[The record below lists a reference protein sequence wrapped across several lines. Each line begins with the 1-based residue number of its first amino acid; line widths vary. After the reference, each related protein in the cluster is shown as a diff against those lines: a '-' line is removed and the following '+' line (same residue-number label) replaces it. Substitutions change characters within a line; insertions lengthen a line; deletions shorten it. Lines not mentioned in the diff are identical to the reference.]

1 VAELAGGDQRFRADS
16 GSADPAVAAALA
28 AFADGSGSEHAAL
41 TALAGSRLL
50 VPVVAVIGD
59 EVDGEGDGGRAG
71 GGPADGVPAA
81 GGPAARESAMEGG
94 QLGGVP
100 AGGAPAGGG
109 PAGGGAA
116 ARDTGM
122 KGGQRGGEKRSDMAM
137 PTIVGRDGRR
147 ALPAFTCLQSLSLW
161 QPAGRPVP
169 VPAAAVWQSAV
180 NESSAVVID
189 IAGPVPIVVDGARL
203 TALAGGGPVPWLHED
218 LDVWQLA
225 AAVAAEHAPGIRVR
239 LSQPRTGLDL
249 TVELA
254 PPATAAGQVPDQ
266 VAARIGEAISMRLAD
281 RAPRG
286 IAVVTQAATDP
297 DH

>member
-1 VAELAGGDQRFRADS
+1 VAELAGGDQRFRADG
-16 GSADPAVAAALA
+16 GSADPAVSAALA

-50 VPVVAVIGD
+50 VPVVAVAAD
-59 EVDGEGDGGRAG
+59 EVDGEGDGGPAASG
-71 GGPADGVPAA
+71 SAASGPAEGRLAE
-81 GGPAARESAMEGG
+81 GGRAEGRPAARE
-94 QLGGVP
+94 
-100 AGGAPAGGG
+100 
-109 PAGGGAA
+109 
-116 ARDTGM
+116 TGTE
-122 KGGQRGGEKRSDMAM
+122 GGQRGGEKRSDMAM
-137 PTIVGRDGRR
+137 PAIVGRDGRR
-147 ALPAFTCLQSLSLW
+147 ALPAFTCLESLSLW

-180 NESSAVVID
+180 SESSAVVID
-189 IAGPVPIVVDGARL
+189 IAGPVPVVVDGARL

-218 LDVWQLA
+218 LDVWRLA
-225 AAVAAEHAPGIRVR
+225 AAVAAEHAPGIRVK

-254 PPATAAGQVPDQ
+254 PPAGADGQVPDQ
-266 VAARIGEAISMRLAD
+266 VAARIGEALSVRLAD

-297 DH
+297 DR